1 MSVYEDEWDDEKDQ
15 PEQRTDAEWAKLRR
29 AEKAAKQAAAEAD
42 KARRE
47 LAFYKAG
54 LSPDD
59 PKTSYFIKGYEGD
72 LDAEKIR
79 SAAAEAG
86 FLQPA
91 AEDEVDAAPLEADAR
106 IADAVGGVE
115 GVDASALDA
124 LAESYRQNGMD
135 GIVETLRSAGAL
147 VNDVQG

>member
-15 PEQRTDAEWAKLRR
+15 PEQRSDAEWAKLRR
-29 AEKAAKQAAAEAD
+29 AEKAAKQAAAEAEQA
-42 KARRE
+42 KRE

-79 SAAAEAG
+79 VAATEAG
-86 FLQPA
+86 FLQPE
-91 AEDEVDAAPLEADAR
+91 AEAEVDSAPLEADAR

-115 GVDASALDA
+115 GIDTSTLDS
-124 LAESYRQNGMD
+124 LAESYRSGGME
-135 GIVETLRSAGAL
+135 GMVEALRSAGVV